1 MLLPFRGK
9 IELQVPG
16 MRTALFPR
24 LLYAPGVVGDFLV
37 SLLLLCS
44 FVNRVKAS
52 VENATLFPPPGIH
65 VWEVW
70 GNTNNET
77 ALFVL
82 QSITS
87 AGMNYASRV
96 S

>member
-1 MLLPFRGK
+1 M
-9 IELQVPG
+9 
-16 MRTALFPR
+16 
-24 LLYAPGVVGDFLV
+24 
-37 SLLLLCS
+37 
-44 FVNRVKAS
+44 
-52 VENATLFPPPGIH
+52 TLSPPPGIH

-87 AGMNYASRV
+87 AGMSYAARV
-96 S
+96 SQEPDGFCRPL